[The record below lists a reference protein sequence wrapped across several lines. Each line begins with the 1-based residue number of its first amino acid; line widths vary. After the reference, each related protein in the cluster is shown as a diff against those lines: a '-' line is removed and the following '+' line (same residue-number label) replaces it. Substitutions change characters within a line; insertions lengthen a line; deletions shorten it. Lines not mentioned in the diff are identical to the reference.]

1 MRYLVPIL
9 IAWLFLGALDSSP
22 AQVYRPA
29 PIRDPN
35 FTFQKR
41 VNNWNALRQR
51 NIVMQRRDYSCGAA
65 ALATIARYYWQDDV
79 TEDTFL
85 QALLEMLTA
94 EEFKDRVEN
103 GLAISDLRRV
113 AVKKGYLSTIGTLEW
128 HKLVETKIPLIIPI
142 KTREY
147 DHFVVYRG
155 SDLDRVYLA
164 DPTRGN
170 IRVPIPRFLR
180 EWQKNAILVMVKP
193 DAKPRSSAPLLVRN
207 DDLFLGR
214 SNWQV
219 IRTNPRILRAP
230 WR

>member
-1 MRYLVPIL
+1 MRYLALVL
-9 IAWLFLGALDSSP
+9 STCFLLGAANSSP
-22 AQVYRPA
+22 AQGHRPA
-29 PIRDPN
+29 PIRGSD
-35 FTFQKR
+35 FRFQKR
-41 VNNWNALRQR
+41 VNNWIALGQK
-51 NIVMQRRDYSCGAA
+51 NIVMQQRDYSCGAA

-79 TEDTFL
+79 TEETFM
-85 QALLEMLTA
+85 QALIKLLTA
-94 EEFKDRVEN
+94 EELRDRIEN

-113 AVKKGYLSTIGTLEW
+113 AVKKGYLSTIGTLPW
-128 HKLVETKIPLIIPI
+128 NKLVETKIPLIIPI
-142 KTREY
+142 KTREH

-164 DPTRGN
+164 DPIRGN

-193 DAKPRSSAPLLVRN
+193 DAQPRSIAPLLVRN

>member
-1 MRYLVPIL
+1 M
-9 IAWLFLGALDSSP
+9 
-22 AQVYRPA
+22 
-29 PIRDPN
+29 
-35 FTFQKR
+35 
-41 VNNWNALRQR
+41 
-51 NIVMQRRDYSCGAA
+51 
-65 ALATIARYYWQDDV
+65 
-79 TEDTFL
+79 
-85 QALLEMLTA
+85 
-94 EEFKDRVEN
+94 
-103 GLAISDLRRV
+103 
-113 AVKKGYLSTIGTLEW
+113 
-128 HKLVETKIPLIIPI
+128 
-142 KTREY
+142 
-147 DHFVVYRG
+147 VYRG

-193 DAKPRSSAPLLVRN
+193 EAKPRSSAPLLVRN